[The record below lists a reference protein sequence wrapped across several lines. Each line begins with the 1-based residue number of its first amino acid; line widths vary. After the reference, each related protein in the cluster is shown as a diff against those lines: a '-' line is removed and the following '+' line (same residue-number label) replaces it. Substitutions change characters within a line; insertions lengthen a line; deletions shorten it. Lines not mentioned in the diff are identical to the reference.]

1 LKEGVSVG
9 DIAYKVAFRFVRT
22 PIGLLAMAFLW
33 LSVIQADAGQQIV
46 SLVTRSDSW
55 GQKVIVD
62 YVLETPE
69 DASVGSILL
78 IIPGGDGVISPSVK
92 EGGIVTYA
100 TRSSFFKLVPALL
113 SKGIAVAIPDV
124 PSDAKNGLS
133 YKGRRDRHHIEDLG
147 KVVKDL
153 RKRFPVAKIFVAGS
167 GSGAVSALSFGE
179 SERTLSGVVLI
190 GMDSNEVY
198 VHDAPRLKMPVLAL
212 HHIEDGCGSSP
223 FIEAKEVAEKASF
236 TFVTLVGGG
245 PDREPDLCS
254 LPTAH
259 GLLGLE
265 ECAGGLIAHWIE
277 RGSIDEQPVPR
288 DTRRFLNEQ
297 VIRVPMKSGSSE
309 FTLQTTIFKPD
320 GPGPFPLIVLSHG
333 VNTDMGRAGEMKT
346 RARFTAQ
353 SRLFVE
359 WGCVVAVPMRR
370 GYGSSEGRVNM
381 SLSSIDS
388 FGLEDAKD
396 IQATIDFMTRQP
408 YVDANQVVL
417 VGQSGGGLASLAYG
431 SLGRADIR
439 GIVNFAGG
447 LRTWS
452 PRWEFDMADAFK
464 TYAKTTKVESIWFY
478 SENDRTFPAD
488 VARAAYREYQKN
500 GGHAVLFI
508 SPAFKTDG
516 HFLFS
521 DPSGIE
527 VWREQTRTFLKQIGI
542 KIIDR

>member
-1 LKEGVSVG
+1 MADVEC
-9 DIAYKVAFRFVRT
+9 KVAFRFGRKR
-22 PIGLLAMAFLW
+22 IGLLAIALLW
-33 LSVIQADAGQQIV
+33 ASVIQADAGQQIV
-46 SLVTRSDSW
+46 NLVTRSDSW
-55 GQKVIVD
+55 GQKVTVD

-78 IIPGGDGVISPSVK
+78 VIPGGNGVISPSVK
-92 EGGIVTYA
+92 EDGIVKYA
-100 TRSSFFKLVPALL
+100 TKSSFFRLVPDLL
-113 SKGIAVAIPDV
+113 RKGIAVAIPDV
-124 PSDAKNGLS
+124 PSDARNGLS
-133 YKGRRDRHHIEDLG
+133 YKGRRSRYHMEDLG
-147 KVVKDL
+147 KVMRDL
-153 RKRFPVAKIFVAGS
+153 RRRFPVAKIFAAGS
-167 GSGAVSALSFGE
+167 GAGAVSALSFGE
-179 SERTLSGVVLI
+179 SERALSGVVLI

-223 FIEAKEVAEKASF
+223 FIEAREIAEKASF
-236 TFVTLVGGG
+236 SFVILFGGG
-245 PDREPDLCS
+245 PDRESDPCS
-254 LPTAH
+254 VLTAH
-259 GLLGLE
+259 GFLGLE
-265 ECAGGLIAHWIE
+265 DSAGSLIADWIE
-277 RGSIDEQPVPR
+277 RGSVEERPVPQ
-288 DTRRFLNEQ
+288 DTKRFLNEE
-297 VIRVPMKSGSSE
+297 VIRVPMKSASEE

-333 VNTDMGRAGEMKT
+333 VNTDMGRSGEMKT

-370 GYGSSEGRVNM
+370 GYGSSEGLANM
-381 SLSSIDS
+381 SFSEIDS

-396 IQATIDFMTRQP
+396 IKATIDFMTRQP

-447 LRTWS
+447 LRTLS
-452 PRWEFDMADAFK
+452 PRWDFNLADAFK

-488 VARAAYREYQKN
+488 VARAAYAAYQKN

-508 SPAFKTDG
+508 FPAFKTDG

-527 VWREQTRTFLKQIGI
+527 IWREQTRTFLKRIGV
-542 KIIDR
+542 KIIDG